1 MKRCV
6 FWGAVLTYLALIS
19 PNFPGICPSVF
30 CPARFVGSTCA
41 LPTLSLTSRRCGG
54 SQQGARPTAA
64 PWGTMALYL
73 DSLAV
78 APRQALHQ
86 HQKRVRPLQF
96 RRRLMPLRSLHQL
109 LALPRSLHQ
118 LLALLR
124 SLRPLLALP
133 RTHRPL
139 LGLPRTRRPLLGL
152 PRTRRQSHLQN
163 RRLTCLLPLGR
174 PWTRRRSLRQTP
186 PLRSAL
192 PQSLRPISPIRLAK
206 LRPIRL
212 AKLRPIRL
220 EAAHSRRG
228 QRDHSP
234 CQKIPPP
241 LRLLA
246 LPPTHRQPQLSA
258 LPPTLRLGL
267 VLVRRT

>member
-1 MKRCV
+1 
-6 FWGAVLTYLALIS
+6 
-19 PNFPGICPSVF
+19 
-30 CPARFVGSTCA
+30 
-41 LPTLSLTSRRCGG
+41 
-54 SQQGARPTAA
+54 
-64 PWGTMALYL
+64 MALYL

-96 RRRLMPLRSLHQL
+96 RRQL

-118 LLALLR
+118 LLALPRFLHQLLVLPR
-124 SLRPLLALP
+124 SLHQLLALP
-133 RTHRPL
+133 RTRRPL
-139 LGLPRTRRPLLGL
+139 LGLPRTHRPLLGL

-192 PQSLRPISPIRLAK
+192 LQSLRPISPIRLAK

-212 AKLRPIRL
+212 
-220 EAAHSRRG
+220 EAVHSRRG

-234 CQKIPPP
+234 CQKTPPP

>member
-1 MKRCV
+1 MR
-6 FWGAVLTYLALIS
+6 VLGGGTYLHGLDCRKPLAS
-19 PNFPGICPSVF
+19 SCPSVF
-30 CPARFVGSTCA
+30 SPARFVGSTCA

-96 RRRLMPLRSLHQL
+96 RRPLVPLRSLHQL

-118 LLALLR
+118 LLALPR
-124 SLRPLLALP
+124 TRRPLLGLP

-152 PRTRRQSHLQN
+152 PR
-163 RRLTCLLPLGR
+163 
-174 PWTRRRSLRQTP
+174 SLHQ
-186 PLRSAL
+186 
-192 PQSLRPISPIRLAK
+192 
-206 LRPIRL
+206 
-212 AKLRPIRL
+212 
-220 EAAHSRRG
+220 
-228 QRDHSP
+228 
-234 CQKIPPP
+234 
-241 LRLLA
+241 LLA
-246 LPPTHRQPQLSA
+246 LPRPLHQLLA
-258 LPPTLRLGL
+258 LPMTLPLQCHLASSAKVPR
-267 VLVRRT
+267 

>member
-6 FWGAVLTYLALIS
+6 FWGAVLTYMALIA
-19 PNFPGICPSVF
+19 PNLPLLRCDICPCVF
-30 CPARFVGSTCA
+30 SPARFVGSTCA

-118 LLALLR
+118 LLALPR
-124 SLRPLLALP
+124 SLHQLLVLPRSPYQLLA
-133 RTHRPL
+133 
-139 LGLPRTRRPLLGL
+139 LPRTRRPLLGL
-152 PRTRRQSHLQN
+152 PRTHRPLLGLPRARRP
-163 RRLTCLLPLGR
+163 LLGLP
-174 PWTRRRSLRQTP
+174 RSLHQ
-186 PLRSAL
+186 
-192 PQSLRPISPIRLAK
+192 
-206 LRPIRL
+206 
-212 AKLRPIRL
+212 
-220 EAAHSRRG
+220 
-228 QRDHSP
+228 
-234 CQKIPPP
+234 
-241 LRLLA
+241 LLA
-246 LPPTHRQPQLSA
+246 LPRPLHQLLA
-258 LPPTLRLGL
+258 LPMTLHLQCHLASSAKVPR
-267 VLVRRT
+267 

>member
-1 MKRCV
+1 M
-6 FWGAVLTYLALIS
+6 ALIS
-19 PNFPGICPSVF
+19 PNLGRFLDAEKCPSVF
-30 CPARFVGSTCA
+30 SPARFVGSTCA

-96 RRRLMPLRSLHQL
+96 RRQL

-139 LGLPRTRRPLLGL
+139 LGLPRTHRPLLGL

-192 PQSLRPISPIRLAK
+192 LQSLRPIS
-206 LRPIRL
+206 PIRL